1 MKIARFWRRSKIH
14 TNGPDGRPIEVAAWG
29 WSADDPAEA
38 QRQAEERSQR
48 SAKRIAAGKPFPNTY
63 ESYGDRP
70 AREEILREIK
80 SEDGETIAMLT
91 RNRYGA
97 VVLNTA
103 DLMFIDIDVPEPPP
117 SGIID
122 AIKSLFGNKPQNA
135 FVTEQERIA
144 AIASERPDYTIRLYR
159 TFAGFRCAVVNKRIK
174 PGTPESDALLS
185 AFGSDPLYVRLC
197 RNQESFRARLT
208 PKFWRCGYESPRG
221 RFPFRDEAEKEMYR
235 NWERGYEQASGSY
248 STCVFVEQFG
258 NDRTVADFRGLIELH
273 DRDTRTESNLPL
285 A

>member
-1 MKIARFWRRSKIH
+1 MKIARFWKVSRIYVNR
-14 TNGPDGRPIEVAAWG
+14 PDGRQMDVAAWG

-48 SAKRIAAGKPFPNTY
+48 SAKRIAAGEPFPDTY
-63 ESYGDRP
+63 DSYGDRP

-80 SEDGETIAMLT
+80 NDEGETIAMLT

-103 DLMFIDIDVPEPPP
+103 DLMFIDIDVPPAPPL
-117 SGIID
+117 GIFD
-122 AIKSLFGNKPQNA
+122 AIKSLFGNKPEDS
-135 FVTEQERIA
+135 FVAAHKRIA
-144 AIASERPDYTIRLYR
+144 AVAASRPEYTIRMYR

-197 RNQESFRARLT
+197 KNQESFRARLT

-235 NWERGYEQASGSY
+235 NWERAYEQASHGY
-248 STCVFVEQFG
+248 STCVFVDQFG
-258 NDRTVADFRGLIELH
+258 NDRTVADFKGLIELH
-273 DRDTRTESNLPL
+273 DRDTRSESRLPL